1 LQHRLRDQQEKNI
14 RAEKHL
20 TTEQRAL
27 LHKEERTPMQ
37 WKLLAMEVE
46 LRIIQDANKSI
57 LYVMTNFI
65 LWLEGLPHVDIHPSI
80 IMTS

>member
-1 LQHRLRDQQEKNI
+1 MQHRLRDQQEKNI

-27 LHKEERTPMQ
+27 LHKEEHTPMQ

>member
-1 LQHRLRDQQEKNI
+1 
-14 RAEKHL
+14 
-20 TTEQRAL
+20 
-27 LHKEERTPMQ
+27 MQ

-57 LYVMTNFI
+57 LHVMTNFI